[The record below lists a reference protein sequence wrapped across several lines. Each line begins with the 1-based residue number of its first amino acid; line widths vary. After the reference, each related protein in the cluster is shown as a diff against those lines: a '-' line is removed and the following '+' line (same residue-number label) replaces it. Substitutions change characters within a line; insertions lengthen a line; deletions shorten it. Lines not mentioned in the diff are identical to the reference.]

1 MALSPAPA
9 SRALT
14 TGAKPT
20 VPVLPPDHGQGGND
34 LGFRP
39 GCPLQT
45 CAATHPWNPSGQLAP
60 PGGATSAPLPAHS
73 SAHGA
78 GGPPWAHHLPR
89 AWLSDTTGAS
99 RENPTPDSVQPR
111 SPSSP
116 GHLQGTAQAPATLAL
131 SLPLPPTENIF
142 NSFCRQ
148 PPASVPRPV
157 LGALALSTAMKCSP
171 PDSCFL
177 LLRVNAS
184 LTLHGDCNGSLLG
197 RGGSGLLF
205 CP

>member
-1 MALSPAPA
+1 MTSGSGPGAPC
-9 SRALT
+9 R
-14 TGAKPT
+14 
-20 VPVLPPDHGQGGND
+20 PVLLLIFGTHRASWHPRGGHLCPFAGQVGALL
-34 LGFRP
+34 LG
-39 GCPLQT
+39 
-45 CAATHPWNPSGQLAP
+45 
-60 PGGATSAPLPAHS
+60 PAHS

-78 GGPPWAHHLPR
+78 GGPPWAHHSPR
-89 AWLSDTTGAS
+89 AWLSDSTGAS
-99 RENPTPDSVQPR
+99 REDPTPYSVQPR
-111 SPSSP
+111 SPSPP

-148 PPASVPRPV
+148 PPASMPRPV

-184 LTLHGDCNGSLLG
+184 LTLHGDCNGSFLG